1 MSISQATVVIG
12 DYPYGLMSELKQELD
27 KVIAALGAG
36 GELRPQQLTM
46 AELVEQAV
54 SDSER
59 LFVEA
64 GTGTG
69 KSFAYL
75 TPVVTSDN
83 TAVISTATI
92 ALQSQLANHDI
103 PHVLAA
109 LGSSKTAAILKG
121 RNNYICKQKLVELG
135 DETQLTLQVD
145 ETDQLEQV
153 LEWADSTPTGDKED
167 LDFNAAPSVWRSVS
181 IPANECPGASKCPM
195 GEECFSETARNEAYA
210 ADIIV
215 TNHFLYGLHIASED
229 GLLPEHETVVFDEA
243 HQLPEIFG
251 TTCGLDIG
259 PQAFKNLA
267 SQFRAVSTD
276 RDFPNAIDKVAE
288 RLADVLEPSRG
299 EACKLDTEIVAALV
313 AGRSICEKTVSKAR
327 GMRKSVNPD
336 YMAKLERLNQYAE
349 KLAVT
354 ADSVLE
360 ADADQVVWVED
371 RLDLPGLRVT
381 PISVAG
387 LVDESLDDDTA
398 AVFTSATM
406 PATISDQLI
415 GDESSEVHR
424 VGSPFDYEQLGL
436 LYCPAHLPNPNSA
449 EYREA
454 THKEITDLINAAGGR
469 TLVLFTSYSAM
480 REAEIHLLTN
490 CDYPI
495 LMQGDN
501 SKSHL
506 LKQFRERPEACLL
519 ATMSFWQGVD
529 IPGDTLSLVIIDR
542 IPFPRPN
549 EPITAAKRERAGAK
563 AFATVD
569 IPRAQTL
576 LAQAAGRLIR
586 SNEDRGMV
594 AVLDPRL
601 ATAKNYRWELINAL
615 PPFKRTKDKD
625 SALNFLEKLE

>member
-1 MSISQATVVIG
+1 
-12 DYPYGLMSELKQELD
+12 MSELEVQLD
-27 KVIAALGAG
+27 QVVTALGNS
-36 GELRPQQLTM
+36 GELRPQQLEM
-46 AELVEQAV
+46 AELVDQAIK
-54 SDSER
+54 SSER

-75 TPVVTSDN
+75 TPVVSAKN
-83 TAVISTATI
+83 TAVVSTATI
-92 ALQSQLANHDI
+92 ALQSQLANYDI
-103 PHVLAA
+103 PHVISS
-109 LGSSKTAAILKG
+109 LGSSKTTAILKG
-121 RNNYICKQKLVELG
+121 RNNYLCKQKLVELG
-135 DETQLTLQVD
+135 DESQMSLYID
-145 ETDQLEQV
+145 DTDQLEQV
-153 LEWADSTPTGDKED
+153 LEWADSTATGDKED
-167 LDFNAAPSVWRSVS
+167 LDFSVSPGVWRSVS
-181 IPANECPGASKCPM
+181 IPANECPGAAKCPM

-215 TNHFLYGLHIASED
+215 TNHFLYGLHIASDD
-229 GLLPEHETVVFDEA
+229 GLLPEHEVTVFDEA
-243 HQLPEIFG
+243 HQLPEIFC

-259 PQAFKNLA
+259 PQAFKNLPT
-267 SQFRAVSTD
+267 QFRAVSTD
-276 RDFPNAIDKVAE
+276 RDFPSAIDKVAE
-288 RLADVLEPSRG
+288 RLAEVLEPSRG
-299 EACKLDTEIVAALV
+299 EACKLDTEIVSALV
-313 AGRSICEKTVSKAR
+313 AGRSVCEKTVSKAR

-360 ADADQVVWVED
+360 ADEDQVVWVED

-381 PISVAG
+381 PISVAN
-387 LVDESLDDDTA
+387 LVDDALDDDTA

-406 PATISDQLI
+406 PETIADQLI
-415 GDESSEVHR
+415 GDQTSEVHR
-424 VGSPFDYEQLGL
+424 LGSPFDYEELGL
-436 LYCPAHLPNPNSA
+436 LYCPTHLPNPNSP

-454 THKEITDLINAAGGR
+454 THKEIAELINAAGGR

-480 REAEIHLLTN
+480 REAETYLLTN
-490 CDYPI
+490 CDFPI

-501 SKSHL
+501 SKSYL
-506 LKQFRERPEACLL
+506 LDKFRSRPEACLL

-549 EPITAAKRERAGAK
+549 EPITAAKRERAGAR

-586 SNEDRGMV
+586 SHDDRGVV

-601 ATAKNYRWELINAL
+601 ATAKNYRWELIKAL

-625 SALNFLEKLE
+625 TVVNFLEKITDSQ